1 MFTLNNEMWDIVLVP
16 PHDIEL
22 LMPNGNYAVGAC
34 NDEVKTI
41 FINNQIYGEDY
52 EKVLCH
58 ELTHAAMF
66 AYDIFLTEY
75 EEELLANLMPI
86 LGEEIINA
94 TDRLK
99 KGRY

>member
-1 MFTLNNEMWDIVLVP
+1 
-16 PHDIEL
+16 
-22 LMPNGNYAVGAC
+22 
-34 NDEVKTI
+34 
-41 FINNQIYGEDY
+41 
-52 EKVLCH
+52 
-58 ELTHAAMF
+58 MF